1 MRSSPP
7 AATTT
12 TTGPRWVVCAGLAM
26 TMAGFAVIELVT
38 PPMIFDA
45 DVVLRIAAAAI
56 ALVLI
61 PLGLSP
67 LTTILVLASILVAQ
81 VAYEL
86 ARHGGHTHEAS
97 V

>member
-1 MRSSPP
+1 
-7 AATTT
+7 
-12 TTGPRWVVCAGLAM
+12 V
-26 TMAGFAVIELVT
+26 
-38 PPMIFDA
+38 IFDV
-45 DVVLRIAAAAI
+45 DVVLRTATVAI
-56 ALVLI
+56 ALALI

-67 LTTILVLASILVAQ
+67 LTTLLVLASILVAQ

>member
-1 MRSSPP
+1 
-7 AATTT
+7 
-12 TTGPRWVVCAGLAM
+12 M

-38 PPMIFDA
+38 PPVIFDV
-45 DVVLRIAAAAI
+45 DVVLRIGAAAI
-56 ALVLI
+56 ALALI